1 MAKTPCKSIKR
12 DGSPCN
18 GKGLEQFD
26 GYCIAHGPADQTRQW
41 RALGGTN
48 SSTAARLDKRIPAR
62 LKNMMD
68 MLEDGM
74 NRVLEGTLS
83 SADYTVIC
91 RGAKV
96 RIDLYRLADE
106 EMEAIR
112 AEETQTAAEEIAGAH
127 GDLAILK
134 AADAITAQQNQY
146 RIDSLIDQDL
156 AKCDSPQTDDRPAD
170 YILTDEGR
178 RRFDFRHQAS
188 FTQQDIDDL
197 KAEVMQNTYE
207 KEHLPLVSSLM
218 NQMREDMEAAL
229 ADLTRDPAL
238 DPAPPLDPLT
248 GQAFNELP
256 AGLKTG
262 QPQDPNPADVV
273 LSPQILKDMIRQVEE
288 LTRQFEQT
296 YPDEQYDHEENLHR
310 ANNDPDP
317 ATHNTITAPYSMN

>member
-1 MAKTPCKSIKR
+1 MSKTPCKSIKR

-134 AADAITAQQNQY
+134 AADEITAQQNQY

-170 YILTDEGR
+170 YVLTDEGR

-238 DPAPPLDPLT
+238 DPAPPRDPLT
-248 GQAFNELP
+248 GQTLNELP
-256 AGLKTG
+256 AGVSTG
-262 QPQDPNPADVV
+262 LPSYANSADAVRSPEILQD
-273 LSPQILKDMIRQVEE
+273 QIRQVDEIINE
-288 LTRQFEQT
+288 VEKIIEDDQYEQKRSLFH
-296 YPDEQYDHEENLHR
+296 DGI
-310 ANNDPDP
+310 DPDSP
-317 ATHNTITAPYSMN
+317 DVQIITPRAQR

>member
-134 AADAITAQQNQY
+134 AAD
-146 RIDSLIDQDL
+146 DHH
-156 AKCDSPQTDDRPAD
+156 RPAEPVPD
-170 YILTDEGR
+170 R
-178 RRFDFRHQAS
+178 
-188 FTQQDIDDL
+188 
-197 KAEVMQNTYE
+197 
-207 KEHLPLVSSLM
+207 
-218 NQMREDMEAAL
+218 L
-229 ADLTRDPAL
+229 AHRPG
-238 DPAPPLDPLT
+238 PC
-248 GQAFNELP
+248 
-256 AGLKTG
+256 
-262 QPQDPNPADVV
+262 
-273 LSPQILKDMIRQVEE
+273 
-288 LTRQFEQT
+288 
-296 YPDEQYDHEENLHR
+296 NL
-310 ANNDPDP
+310 
-317 ATHNTITAPYSMN
+317 

>member
-74 NRVLEGTLS
+74 NRVLEGALS
-83 SADYTVIC
+83 PAAYTAMC

-112 AEETQTAAEEIAGAH
+112 AEENQAAAAEIAGAH
-127 GDLAILK
+127 GDLDILA
-134 AADAITAQQNQY
+134 AADAITA
-146 RIDSLIDQDL
+146 
-156 AKCDSPQTDDRPAD
+156 PA
-170 YILTDEGR
+170 EP
-178 RRFDFRHQAS
+178 
-188 FTQQDIDDL
+188 
-197 KAEVMQNTYE
+197 V
-207 KEHLPLVSSLM
+207 
-218 NQMREDMEAAL
+218 
-229 ADLTRDPAL
+229 
-238 DPAPPLDPLT
+238 
-248 GQAFNELP
+248 
-256 AGLKTG
+256 
-262 QPQDPNPADVV
+262 
-273 LSPQILKDMIRQVEE
+273 
-288 LTRQFEQT
+288 
-296 YPDEQYDHEENLHR
+296 
-310 ANNDPDP
+310 PDP
-317 ATHNTITAPYSMN
+317 VTHRPGPCIV

>member
-156 AKCDSPQTDDRPAD
+156 ATCDSPQTDDRPAD
-170 YILTDEGR
+170 YVLTDEGR

-218 NQMREDMEAAL
+218 EANA
-229 ADLTRDPAL
+229 
-238 DPAPPLDPLT
+238 
-248 GQAFNELP
+248 
-256 AGLKTG
+256 
-262 QPQDPNPADVV
+262 
-273 LSPQILKDMIRQVEE
+273 
-288 LTRQFEQT
+288 
-296 YPDEQYDHEENLHR
+296 
-310 ANNDPDP
+310 
-317 ATHNTITAPYSMN
+317 

>member
-134 AADAITAQQNQY
+134 AADEITAQQNQY

-238 DPAPPLDPLT
+238 DPRRRSTP
-248 GQAFNELP
+248 
-256 AGLKTG
+256 
-262 QPQDPNPADVV
+262 
-273 LSPQILKDMIRQVEE
+273 
-288 LTRQFEQT
+288 
-296 YPDEQYDHEENLHR
+296 
-310 ANNDPDP
+310 
-317 ATHNTITAPYSMN
+317 

>member
-74 NRVLEGTLS
+74 NRVLEGTLTP
-83 SADYTVIC
+83 AAYTAMC

-112 AEETQTAAEEIAGAH
+112 AEENQAAAAETAGAH

-134 AADAITAQQNQY
+134 AADHITAQQNQY
-146 RIDSLIDQDL
+146 RIQSLIDQDL
-156 AKCDSPQTDDRPAD
+156 VSCKSRQTDHRPAE
-170 YILTDEGR
+170 YALTDEGR
-178 RRFDFRHQAS
+178 KCFDYRITS
-188 FTQQDIDDL
+188 SCTQEHLDDL
-197 KAEVMQNTYE
+197 RESLANYTFEGDDFPDL
-207 KEHLPLVSSLM
+207 LPEL
-218 NQMREDMEAAL
+218 EDSRIAMEAAL
-229 ADLTRDPAL
+229 ADLTRDRSH
-238 DPAPPLDPLT
+238 DPDPPRDPLT
-248 GQAFNELP
+248 GQTLNHPP
-256 AGLKTG
+256 AGVRTG
-262 QPQDPNPADVV
+262 APRSYDPAAAELSLETLQDY
-273 LSPQILKDMIRQVEE
+273 IRQH
-288 LTRQFEQT
+288 
-296 YPDEQYDHEENLHR
+296 DEIYQEAEKLSKDLYYDVKRDRFLQGK
-310 ANNDPDP
+310 DPE
-317 ATHNTITAPYSMN
+317 THTTTITVSKDHRK